1 MAPSFVSN
9 SLPDANE
16 LLGMTIQ
23 TLIQLA
29 QKTSPSEA
37 VIDCAR
43 IIKAAQ
49 KSPLDNIIP
58 NIGNVAY
65 ANKVQRPIKTATAPA
80 TTVIL
85 ALGHPT
91 PVTRPRT
98 SKITIIITNVRS
110 SDLGLVRLLPPYHSF
125 PSSRPHCNTTGSMQ
139 LWLLSSISPYHRPAN
154 AYERGCSGVLG
165 QMNDGCSGRT
175 AFSCG

>member
-1 MAPSFVSN
+1 MGTGTMSTFDHPSASY
-9 SLPDANE
+9 
-16 LLGMTIQ
+16 I
-23 TLIQLA
+23 
-29 QKTSPSEA
+29 
-37 VIDCAR
+37 
-43 IIKAAQ
+43 AA
-49 KSPLDNIIP
+49 
-58 NIGNVAY
+58 
-65 ANKVQRPIKTATAPA
+65 
-80 TTVIL
+80 VIL